1 LRGRDAAELA
11 LLAAAW
17 GASFLF
23 MRLGAGEFGPAALA
37 FLRCAGAALCLLPLL
52 LLRAR
57 GESALLRRH
66 WRSLLVVGV
75 LNSALPFLAYGYAA
89 LAITAGLSSIFNA
102 TTPLWGALIAWLWL
116 GERLAPSRVL
126 GLAIGFAGVL
136 GLGWDSASFRP
147 GAAGASSGGAVMA
160 CLAATLLYGVSA
172 NYTRRR
178 LAGVAPLAVAAG
190 SQLAAALAL
199 APFAAWR
206 WPVGMPSTTAWIAV
220 ALLAVVCTGLAYLL
234 YFRLIA
240 NVGAPKALAVTFLI
254 PAFALLWGAMFL
266 AEPVTPALLLGCAVI
281 LLGTALATG
290 LLGPREPRTA

>member
-1 LRGRDAAELA
+1 MRGRDAAELA
-11 LLAAAW
+11 LLAAVW

-52 LLRAR
+52 QAR
-57 GESALLRRH
+57 GEPALLRRH
-66 WRSLLVVGV
+66 WRALLVVGV

-102 TTPLWGALIAWLWL
+102 TTPLWGAVIAWLWL
-116 GERLAPSRVL
+116 RERLAPWRAL

-136 GLGWDSASFRP
+136 GLGWDSASFKAD
-147 GAAGASSGGAVMA
+147 AAGASSGGAVLA

-190 SQLAAALAL
+190 SQLAAALVL
-199 APFAAWR
+199 APLAGWR
-206 WPVGMPSTTAWIAV
+206 WPAQTPSTTAWIAV
-220 ALLAVVCTGLAYLL
+220 VLLAVVCTGLAYLL

-254 PAFALLWGAMFL
+254 PAFALLWGALFL

-290 LLGPREPRTA
+290 LLGPREVRTA

>member
-1 LRGRDAAELA
+1 MKGRDAAELA
-11 LLAAAW
+11 LLAAVW

-52 LLRAR
+52 QAR
-57 GESALLRRH
+57 GEPALLRRH
-66 WRSLLVVGV
+66 WRALLVVGV

-116 GERLAPSRVL
+116 RERLAPSRAL

-136 GLGWDSASFRP
+136 GLGWDSASFKAD
-147 GAAGASSGGAVMA
+147 AAGASSGGAVLA

-178 LAGVAPLAVAAG
+178 LTGVAPLAVAAG

-199 APFAAWR
+199 APLAAWR
-206 WPVGMPSTTAWIAV
+206 WPAQPPSTTAWIAV

-254 PAFALLWGAMFL
+254 PAFALLWGTLFL

-290 LLGPREPRTA
+290 LLGPREVRTA